1 MQTNSRKI
9 QTAFRLDANLLSRL
23 KRKAKAK
30 GQSLNAF
37 VEDILTKA
45 TPADLQ
51 WPGAATIRDISPET
65 RALTRNY
72 KSFTDEELKEDD
84 RLAYIFGK

>member
-1 MQTNSRKI
+1 MQTTTRV
-9 QTAFRLDANLLSRL
+9 QTAFRLDTALLNRL

-51 WPGAATIRDISPET
+51 WPGAASIRDISPET